1 MKATLSLIAVLVL
14 AIVLGSGFYTVD
26 MTEQVIITQF
36 GMPVGEPVTE
46 AGLHWKT
53 PFIQS
58 ANRFEK
64 RVMEWDGP
72 ATKMPTKDKVFVV
85 VDTFGR
91 WQIENV
97 ATYFKKLR
105 DERSALSRLNDILGS
120 ETRNVIAKHNFIE
133 AVRTTK
139 DRVVSPEAL
148 AMSAQMSTH
157 TKDASPVQG
166 LPPITKGRVV
176 LEEEILKSAE
186 PKVKEY
192 GVKLLDVRFKRIDY
206 DASVGESIHQR
217 MITERQ
223 KIAEMH
229 RSEGAGQAAE
239 ILGER
244 ERDLAEIESEAYRKV
259 QEVEGAADAKATEIY
274 AKAYNQTPEAVEL
287 FEFLKTMDSYKKLL
301 TADTQLIFTTDSD
314 LFRYL
319 KSSDPKAEVPALKG
333 SITDPLNRLP
343 TLLEVK

>member
-1 MKATLSLIAVLVL
+1 
-14 AIVLGSGFYTVD
+14 
-26 MTEQVIITQF
+26 
-36 GMPVGEPVTE
+36 
-46 AGLHWKT
+46 
-53 PFIQS
+53 
-58 ANRFEK
+58 
-64 RVMEWDGP
+64 
-72 ATKMPTKDKVFVV
+72 
-85 VDTFGR
+85 
-91 WQIENV
+91 
-97 ATYFKKLR
+97 
-105 DERSALSRLNDILGS
+105 S
-120 ETRNVIAKHNFIE
+120 ETRNVIAKHDFIE

-139 DRVVSPEAL
+139 DRLVSPEAL
-148 AMSAQMSTH
+148 AMSAVMSTH
-157 TKDASPVQG
+157 TKDAPPQG
-166 LPPITKGRVV
+166 LPPIAKGRVM
-176 LEEEILKSAE
+176 LEEEIFKSAA
-186 PKVKEY
+186 PKVAEY

-206 DASVGESIHQR
+206 DASVSTSIHQR

-301 TADTQLIFTTDSD
+301 TADTQMIFTTDSE

>member
-1 MKATLSLIAVLVL
+1 MKATLILIGIFALSIL
-14 AIVLGSGFYTVD
+14 LGSGFYTVD

-36 GMPVGEPVTE
+36 GMPVGESVTE

-58 ANRFEK
+58 VNRFEK

-72 ATKMPTKDKVFVV
+72 AAKMPTKDKVFVV

-91 WQIENV
+91 WQVDNV
-97 ATYFKKLR
+97 LIYFKKLR
-105 DERSALSRLNDILGS
+105 DERTALSRLNDILGS
-120 ETRNVIAKHNFIE
+120 ETRNVIARHNFIE

-148 AMSAQMSTH
+148 AMSAAMSTH
-157 TKDASPVQG
+157 TKDAAPQG
-166 LPPITKGRVV
+166 LPPITKGRVM
-176 LEEEILKSAE
+176 LEEEIFKSAE
-186 PKVKEY
+186 SKVKEY
-192 GVKLLDVRFKRIDY
+192 GVRLLDVRFKRIDY
-206 DASVGESIHQR
+206 DASVSASIFQR
-217 MITERQ
+217 MMTERQ

-244 ERDLAEIESEAYRKV
+244 ERDLAEIESEAYRRV

-274 AKAYNQTPEAVEL
+274 AKAYNQSPEAVQL
-287 FEFLKTMDSYKKLL
+287 FEFIKTMDAYKKLI
-301 TADTQLIFTTDSD
+301 TTDTQMIFTTDSD

-319 KSSDPKAEVPALKG
+319 KSADPQTAPASKPTIPDALSK
-333 SITDPLNRLP
+333 LP

>member
-1 MKATLSLIAVLVL
+1 MKATLILIAIL
-14 AIVLGSGFYTVD
+14 ALSILLGSGFYTID
-26 MTEQVIITQF
+26 MTEQAIVTQF
-36 GMPVGEPVTE
+36 GMPVGDPVKD

-58 ANRFEK
+58 VNRFEK

-72 ATKMPTKDKVFVV
+72 AAKMPTKDKVFIV

-91 WQIENV
+91 WQV
-97 ATYFKKLR
+97 DDVMTYFKKLR

-120 ETRNVIAKHNFIE
+120 ETRNVIARHNFIE

-139 DRVVSPEAL
+139 DRQVSPEAM
-148 AMSAQMSTH
+148 AMSAALSTH
-157 TKDASPVQG
+157 TKDTPVQG
-166 LPPITKGRVV
+166 LPPITKGRVI

-186 PKVKEY
+186 PKVREY

-206 DASVGESIHQR
+206 DASVSASIFQR
-217 MITERQ
+217 MMTERQ

-259 QEVEGAADAKATEIY
+259 QEIEGAADAKATEVY
-274 AKAYNQTPEAVEL
+274 AKAYNQSPEAVEL
-287 FEFLKTMDSYKKLL
+287 FEFLKTMDAYKKLL
-301 TADTQLIFTTDSD
+301 TADTQMIFTTDSD

-319 KSSDPKAEVPALKG
+319 KSANPKGPAPILP
-333 SITDPLNRLP
+333 STPEALSRLP

>member
-1 MKATLSLIAVLVL
+1 MKATLILIASIAL
-14 AIVLGSGFYTVD
+14 AIVLNAGFYTVD

-36 GMPVGEPVTE
+36 GMPVGEPVKT

-58 ANRFEK
+58 VNRFEN

-91 WQIENV
+91 WQISDV
-97 ATYFKKLR
+97 TVYFKKLR

-120 ETRNVIAKHNFIE
+120 ETRNVIAKHDFIE
-133 AVRTTK
+133 AVRTSK
-139 DRVVSPEAL
+139 DRKVSPEAL
-148 AMSAQMSTH
+148 AMSAVMSTH
-157 TKDASPVQG
+157 TKDAPPQG
-166 LPPITKGRVV
+166 LPPITKGRVL
-176 LEEEILKSAE
+176 LEEEIFKSAA
-186 PKVKEY
+186 PKVAEY

-206 DASVGESIHQR
+206 DASVGASIHQR

-274 AKAYNQTPEAVEL
+274 AKAYNQSPEAVEL
-287 FEFLKTMDSYKKLL
+287 FEFLKTMDAYKKLL
-301 TADTQLIFTTDSD
+301 TADTQMIFTTDSE

>member
-1 MKATLSLIAVLVL
+1 MKAPLILIALVALTVL
-14 AIVLGSGFYTVD
+14 LGSGLYTVS

-36 GMPVGEPVTE
+36 GMPVGEPVVD

-58 ANRFEK
+58 VNVFEK
-64 RVMEWDGP
+64 RVVEWDGP
-72 ATKMPTKDKVFVV
+72 NAKMPTKDKVFVV

-97 ATYFKKLR
+97 LTYFKKLR

-120 ETRNVIAKHNFIE
+120 ETRNVIARHNFIE

-139 DRVVSPEAL
+139 DRQVSPEAL
-148 AMSAQMSTH
+148 ALSAVMSTH
-157 TKDASPVQG
+157 NKDATPQG
-166 LPPITKGRVV
+166 LPPITKGRVM
-176 LEEEILKSAE
+176 LEDEIFKAAS
-186 PKVKEY
+186 PKVAEY
-192 GVKLLDVRFKRIDY
+192 GIKLLDVRFKRIDY
-206 DASVGESIHQR
+206 DASVSKSIHQR

-244 ERDLAEIESEAYRKV
+244 ERDLAEIESEAYRTV

-274 AKAYNQTPEAVEL
+274 AKAYNQSPDSVAL
-287 FEFLKTMDSYKKLL
+287 FEFLQTMDAYKTIL
-301 TADTQLIFTTDSD
+301 TADTQMIFTTDSD
-314 LFRYL
+314 LFRFL
-319 KSSDPKAEVPALKG
+319 KSADPVKATAPAAPGGSDPL
-333 SITDPLNRLP
+333 SRLP
-343 TLLEVK
+343 SLLEVK

>member
-1 MKATLSLIAVLVL
+1 MKAPLILIALVALTVL
-14 AIVLGSGFYTVD
+14 LGSGLYTVS

-36 GMPVGEPVTE
+36 GMPVGEPVVD

-58 ANRFEK
+58 VNVFEK
-64 RVMEWDGP
+64 RVVEWDGP
-72 ATKMPTKDKVFVV
+72 NAKMPTKDKVFVV

-97 ATYFKKLR
+97 LTYFKKLR

-120 ETRNVIAKHNFIE
+120 ETRNVIARHNFIE

-139 DRVVSPEAL
+139 DRQVSPEAL
-148 AMSAQMSTH
+148 ALSAVMSTH
-157 TKDASPVQG
+157 NKDATPQG
-166 LPPITKGRVV
+166 LPPITKGRVM
-176 LEEEILKSAE
+176 LEDEIFKAAS
-186 PKVKEY
+186 PKVAEY
-192 GVKLLDVRFKRIDY
+192 GIKLLDVRFKRIDY
-206 DASVGESIHQR
+206 DASVSKSIHQR

-244 ERDLAEIESEAYRKV
+244 ERDLAEIESEAYRTV
-259 QEVEGAADAKATEIY
+259 QEVEGTADAKATEIY
-274 AKAYNQTPEAVEL
+274 AKAYNQSPDSVAL
-287 FEFLKTMDSYKKLL
+287 FEFLQTMDAYKTIL
-301 TADTQLIFTTDSD
+301 TADTQMIFTTDSD
-314 LFRYL
+314 LFRFL
-319 KSSDPKAEVPALKG
+319 KSADPVKATAPAAPGGSDPL
-333 SITDPLNRLP
+333 SRLP
-343 TLLEVK
+343 SLLEVK